1 MPSAAARS
9 PSRIGPDRSTVASA
23 ASWVGVSP
31 ASSCLRRRRDSRA
44 SATRSLV
51 TSTAGASAPASSGA
65 VTMTDSVLTF
75 PAYAVRAVPWFPAK
89 GGNNVAMGPSVSYS
103 ITVRLEV
110 ASRGRAVSGI
120 TRAVEQAGG
129 VVTALDV
136 TAGRDD
142 KLRVDVT
149 CAARG
154 EEHSEALVNALAGID
169 GVTVHKVSDRTFLLH
184 LGGKI
189 EMRSKV
195 PLRNR
200 DDLSMA
206 YTPGV
211 GRVAMA
217 IAGNRED
224 ARRLTVKRNSVAVVT
239 DGSAVLGLGNIG
251 PYAALPVMEG
261 KAALFKR
268 FADID
273 AWPICLDSQDSDEIV
288 RAVELIAPGF
298 GGINLEDISAPRC
311 FEIEERLK
319 RALDIPVFHD
329 DQHGTAVVVMA
340 AVLNAVKLTDRR
352 LEDLR
357 VLIIGLGAAG
367 IAVTKILLAAG
378 VRHIVGADSQGALH
392 TNREDYLDGSMNA
405 VKRWFAQETNPDCRS
420 GTPEEVIDGEDLL
433 IGVSGA
439 RALPAKALARMSED
453 AMVFAMANP
462 NPEINPEE
470 AAPYVRIIA
479 TGRSD
484 YPNQINNVLCFPGIF
499 RGALDVRARTIT
511 EEMKMTAAYA
521 IAQIVDDSEL
531 REDYIIPSVFN
542 RDVAPAVAAAVAEEA
557 RAAGTARAGQEVGFA
572 QGDTMTGSASGESHA
587 PRTAI

>member
-1 MPSAAARS
+1 M
-9 PSRIGPDRSTVASA
+9 T
-23 ASWVGVSP
+23 
-31 ASSCLRRRRDSRA
+31 
-44 SATRSLV
+44 
-51 TSTAGASAPASSGA
+51 
-65 VTMTDSVLTF
+65 TDSMLTS

-154 EEHSEALVNALAGID
+154 EEHAEALVNALAGID

-224 ARRLTVKRNSVAVVT
+224 ARRLTIKRNSVAVVT

-261 KAALFKR
+261 KAALLKR

-273 AWPICLDSQDSDEIV
+273 AWPICLDSQDTDEIV
-288 RAVELIAPGF
+288 RAVQLIAPGF

-311 FEIEERLK
+311 FEVERRL
-319 RALDIPVFHD
+319 RGLLDIPVFHD
-329 DQHGTAVVVMA
+329 DQHGTAIVVMA
-340 AVLNAVKLTDRR
+340 ALTNA
-352 LEDLR
+352 LR
-357 VLIIGLGAAG
+357 VVGKKLPEVRVAMAGAGAAVHLARPGLNDSLRWIAENTNSGGYAGDLAGAVRDADVFIGLSAPG
-367 IAVTKILLAAG
+367 ILS
-378 VRHIVGADSQGALH
+378 GADVAAMASNAIVFAL
-392 TNREDYLDGSMNA
+392 A
-405 VKRWFAQETNPDCRS
+405 NPD
-420 GTPEEVIDGEDLL
+420 PEVD
-433 IGVSGA
+433 
-439 RALPAKALARMSED
+439 P
-453 AMVFAMANP
+453 
-462 NPEINPEE
+462 E
-470 AAPYVRIIA
+470 AAMEHAAVVA

-484 YPNQINNVLCFPGIF
+484 YPNQINNVLAFPGVF
-499 RGALDVRARTIT
+499 RGLLDAQSRNVTDEMLIAAAQALADVVSPDEIGPH
-511 EEMKMTAAYA
+511 
-521 IAQIVDDSEL
+521 
-531 REDYIIPSVFN
+531 YIIPSVFHP
-542 RDVAPAVAAAVAEEA
+542 DVASSVAAAV
-557 RAAGTARAGQEVGFA
+557 RDAATQHPDR
-572 QGDTMTGSASGESHA
+572 S
-587 PRTAI
+587 